1 MAPVVQ
7 VEKLKKRYG
16 SVIAVDGV
24 SFSIQEGEIF
34 GLIGPNGAGKT
45 TIIECLE
52 GLRIPDGGTLRVMG
66 LEPVNNVYPLRQKVG
81 IQLQEAALPGRL
93 KVQEICRLFSSF
105 YPHPVPW
112 EPLVEQMGL
121 STKRQAYVDALS
133 GGQKQR
139 LFIVLALLN
148 DPCLI
153 FLDELTTGLDPQA
166 RHVMWELVK
175 GFRDKGKTVLLTT
188 HFMEEAEYLCHRVA
202 VIDQGKL
209 LTLDT
214 PQNLIRSLK
223 GYTRIR
229 IEVEQD
235 FPLTVLKEVE
245 GVATVERHELVV
257 TLKGKG
263 ARLVSGVVGVLER
276 EHIFFRNLRTEQPN
290 LEDVFLKLTG
300 HTLRE

>member
-1 MAPVVQ
+1 
-7 VEKLKKRYG
+7 
-16 SVIAVDGV
+16 
-24 SFSIQEGEIF
+24 
-34 GLIGPNGAGKT
+34 
-45 TIIECLE
+45 
-52 GLRIPDGGTLRVMG
+52 
-66 LEPVNNVYPLRQKVG
+66 
-81 IQLQEAALPGRL
+81 
-93 KVQEICRLFSSF
+93 
-105 YPHPVPW
+105 
-112 EPLVEQMGL
+112 
-121 STKRQAYVDALS
+121 
-133 GGQKQR
+133 
-139 LFIVLALLN
+139 
-148 DPCLI
+148 
-153 FLDELTTGLDPQA
+153 
-166 RHVMWELVK
+166 MWELVK

-202 VIDQGKL
+202 VIDQGNL

-245 GVATVERHELVV
+245 GVTTVERHELVV